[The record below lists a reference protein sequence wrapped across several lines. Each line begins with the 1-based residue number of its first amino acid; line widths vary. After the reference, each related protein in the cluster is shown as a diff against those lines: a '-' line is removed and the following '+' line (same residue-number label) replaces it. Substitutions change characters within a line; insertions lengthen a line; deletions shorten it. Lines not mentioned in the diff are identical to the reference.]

1 MISKKYEKN
10 EYLKDYLTDKNQF
23 LGFENFAMVDTSQNL
38 AMGSSQFEFAEP
50 MVFDLIGR
58 LGAIPGE
65 REIKYL
71 MIIPLNGEPIEFVP
85 EYEQVTSIKLI
96 TYFRICDHSF
106 QTHPTN
112 HVIRILYNLVAIV
125 KPVKIVNNHFKF
137 ISLDSVTTVHWAPLN
152 GILDNV
158 INLII

>member
-1 MISKKYEKN
+1 
-10 EYLKDYLTDKNQF
+10 LTDKNQF

-96 TYFRICDHSF
+96 TFAIVITLFIIRLTMSNEY
-106 QTHPTN
+106 HPTWQ
-112 HVIRILYNLVAIV
+112 
-125 KPVKIVNNHFKF
+125 PV
-137 ISLDSVTTVHWAPLN
+137 
-152 GILDNV
+152 
-158 INLII
+158 

>member
-1 MISKKYEKN
+1 
-10 EYLKDYLTDKNQF
+10 
-23 LGFENFAMVDTSQNL
+23 MVDTSQNL

-85 EYEQVTSIKLI
+85 EYEQVASIKLI
-96 TYFRICDHSF
+96 THKSLWSLISNKHH
-106 QTHPTN
+106 QTTN
-112 HVIRILYNLVAIV
+112 DMRILSNLAASV
-125 KPVKIVNNHFKF
+125 KTVKIVNNH
-137 ISLDSVTTVHWAPLN
+137 LN
-152 GILDNV
+152 WYHLTRLLLYIGHRL
-158 INLII
+158 LGS

>member
-1 MISKKYEKN
+1 M
-10 EYLKDYLTDKNQF
+10 TDKNQF

-85 EYEQVTSIKLI
+85 EYEQVTSIKLV
-96 TYFRICDHSF
+96 TY
-106 QTHPTN
+106 
-112 HVIRILYNLVAIV
+112 
-125 KPVKIVNNHFKF
+125 K
-137 ISLDSVTTVHWAPLN
+137 
-152 GILDNV
+152 
-158 INLII
+158 